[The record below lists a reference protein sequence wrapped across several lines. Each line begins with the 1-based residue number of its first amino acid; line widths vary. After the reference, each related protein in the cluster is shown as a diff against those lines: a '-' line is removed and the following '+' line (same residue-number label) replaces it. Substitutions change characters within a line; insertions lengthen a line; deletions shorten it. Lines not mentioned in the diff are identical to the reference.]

1 VFRRVFIAFALAFVV
16 AFIADVRERRLPYSI
31 WFLGAGVF
39 ALGARDLVQRRH
51 ALLRNY
57 PVVGHFR
64 YLSELIRPELRQY
77 FGESDTDGVPF
88 DRETRSLVYR
98 RAKGDLDTVPFGTKR
113 DLAASG
119 VEWIPHSM
127 YPEPA
132 RADESRVVIGAGTS
146 SAPYACSR
154 LNVAAMSYG
163 ALSGPAIR
171 SLSAGARLGGFALNS
186 GEGGVSAYHLEG
198 GGALIWQIGTA
209 YFGCRTA
216 DGRFDPVRFAKM
228 AAHDSVKM
236 IELKL
241 SQGGKPGYGGVLPAS
256 KVSAE
261 IAAIR
266 GVRQGERVVS
276 PPAHPGIESA
286 GDLLRF
292 VSRLRDLSG
301 NKPVGIKLCVG
312 TERDVVDLAEAMCT
326 TGIAV
331 DYIVVDGAEG
341 GTGAA
346 PLEFANH
353 VGAPLEHGLVLLVDT
368 LRRLG
373 LRDRV
378 RVFASGRVL
387 TGFDLFRAI
396 ALGADGCFSGRGM
409 MLALGCLQALRC
421 NTNDCPVGIATQ
433 DPALSSA
440 LDVTDKSER
449 VKRYHAATIASFHAL
464 LGAVGARD
472 PSELDRRHVLRRVSL
487 TRAATLADLY
497 PDPLPTP
504 APYEFVSSGATSA
517 GSGRPAEGRVSCS
530 LGQVASSVYEAI
542 EIEPNA

>member
-1 VFRRVFIAFALAFVV
+1 MFRRVFIALALAFVL
-16 AFIADVRERRLPYSI
+16 AFIADVRAQRLPFSL
-31 WFLGAGVF
+31 WFVGAGVV

-57 PVVGHFR
+57 PVIGHFR

-98 RAKGDLDTVPFGTKR
+98 RAKGDLDSVPFGTKR
-113 DLAASG
+113 NLAASG

-127 YPEPA
+127 YPQPA
-132 RADESRVVIGAGTS
+132 RKEESRVVIGAGTS

-171 SLSAGARLGGFALNS
+171 ALSKGARLGGFALNS
-186 GEGGVSAYHLEG
+186 GEGGVSSHHLEG
-198 GGALIWQIGTA
+198 GGSLIWQLGTA

-216 DGRFDPVRFAKM
+216 DGRFDPARFAET
-228 AAHDSVKM
+228 AAHENVKM
-236 IELKL
+236 IEVKL

-266 GVRQGERVVS
+266 GVRKGERVVS
-276 PPAHPGIESA
+276 PPAHPDIESPR
-286 GDLLRF
+286 DLLRF
-292 VSRLRDLSG
+292 VERLRDLSG

-312 TERDVVDLAEAMCT
+312 SEREVVDLVRAMAT
-326 TGIAV
+326 TGIAA

-346 PLEFANH
+346 PLEFTNH
-353 VGAPLEHGLVLLVDT
+353 VGAPLENGLVLMVDT

-373 LRDRV
+373 LRERV

-440 LDVTDKSER
+440 LDVTDKAER
-449 VKRYHAATIASFHAL
+449 VRRYHAATIASFHSL
-464 LGAVGARD
+464 LGAVGARE
-472 PSELDRRHVLRRVSL
+472 PSELDRRHVLRRISL
-487 TRAATLADLY
+487 TKSASLAELY
-497 PDPLPTP
+497 PELQTTP
-504 APYEFVSSGATSA
+504 ALGVPRHATELVNSQRSGEPILRGT
-517 GSGRPAEGRVSCS
+517 
-530 LGQVASSVYEAI
+530 VAS
-542 EIEPNA
+542 